1 MEVLHMKKMLKNEK
15 GFTLVEMLIVL
26 AVISVL
32 VLLIIPNAISILS
45 TANEQGCEALN
56 TSNDALIIS
65 NQITGDNASIP
76 QSSFDRVCD

>member
-1 MEVLHMKKMLKNEK
+1 MKKMLKNEK

-26 AVISVL
+26 AVISIL
-32 VLLIIPNAISILS
+32 VLLIIPNAISILT

-56 TSNDALIIS
+56 IADDAITIANEL
-65 NQITGDNASIP
+65 TGDNAAIP

>member
-1 MEVLHMKKMLKNEK
+1 MNMIKKGLKNEK

-32 VLLIIPNAISILS
+32 VLLVLPNAISIL
-45 TANEQGCEALN
+45 TAANEQGCEALN
-56 TSNDALIIS
+56 TSADALRIA
-65 NQITGDNASIP
+65 NEITGDDASIP